1 MNRASPLGDHRS
13 IATPTERKLITKM
26 ASKIE
31 VKDLLEAGVH
41 FGHLTRKWNPNMAPY
56 IYMERNGIHVI
67 NLYKTVA
74 KLEEANEALRK
85 IAASGRKIL
94 FVATKKQAKDIVAE
108 KVSKVNMPYI
118 TERWPG
124 GMLTNF
130 VTIRKAVKKMTS
142 IDRMKKDGTF
152 DTLSKKEKLQVER
165 LRAKLEKNLGSIAD
179 MTRLPGAIFVVDT
192 MRESIAVK
200 EAQKLNIPI
209 FAMVDTNSD
218 PRPIDYVIPSND
230 DAGKSIEAIL
240 EAVTKAVAEGLSERK
255 NDKNDD
261 GEDDNTGTSKAAER
275 TRTKVEKAEAKEEKA
290 ETAAKEEKAE
300 AKEEKAEKEEAAVA
314 DDLTKIEGI
323 GPKAAEAL
331 VGKGVTSYGKL
342 AEASADQIKEIL
354 TEASSTL
361 SHLDPTSWP
370 KQAKMAADGKW
381 DELQAWQDEVK
392 GGVE

>member
-1 MNRASPLGDHRS
+1 
-13 IATPTERKLITKM
+13 M

-31 VKDLLEAGVH
+31 VKDLLNAGVH

-74 KLEEANEALRK
+74 KLDEANEALKK

-108 KVSKVNMPYI
+108 KVSNVNMPYI

-130 VTIRKAVKKMTS
+130 VTIRKAVKKMAA

-152 DTLSKKEKLQVER
+152 NTLSKKERLQVDR
-165 LRAKLEKNLGSIAD
+165 LRAKLEKNLGSISE
-179 MTRLPGAIFVVDT
+179 MTRLPGAIFIVDT
-192 MRESIAVK
+192 MREHIAVK

-209 FAMVDTNSD
+209 FAMIDTNSD
-218 PRPIDYVIPSND
+218 PRPIDYVIPAND

-240 EAVTKAVAEGLSERK
+240 TSVTEAVAEGLAERK
-255 NDKNDD
+255 ADK
-261 GEDDNTGTSKAAER
+261 EAPKEKATAAPKAEKPVEEKAAPAPKAKKEVEE
-275 TRTKVEKAEAKEEKA
+275 KVAPVAEKKAEAKPKKA
-290 ETAAKEEKAE
+290 AAKKVE
-300 AKEEKAEKEEAAVA
+300 A
-314 DDLTKIEGI
+314 DDLTKVEGI

-331 VGKGVTSYGKL
+331 VAAGVATFADL
-342 AEASADQIKEIL
+342 AKSKADSIKTIL
-354 TEASSTL
+354 TDASPRL
-361 SHLDPTSWP
+361 AHLEPASWP
-370 KQAKMAADGKW
+370 KQAQMAADGKW
-381 DELQAWQDEVK
+381 DELKEWQDNTK
-392 GGVE
+392 GGIEDSEE